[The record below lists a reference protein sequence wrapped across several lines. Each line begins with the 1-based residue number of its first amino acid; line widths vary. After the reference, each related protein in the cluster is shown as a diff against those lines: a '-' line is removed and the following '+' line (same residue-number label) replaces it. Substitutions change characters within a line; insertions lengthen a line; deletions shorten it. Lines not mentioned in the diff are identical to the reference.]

1 MSLSNLPLIIMA
13 EISQKPLTGYDLSKL
28 IFDKGWKASH
38 QQIYRELAK
47 LEANRFASCQYI
59 PQVGKPDKKVYSL
72 TPFGRA
78 ELVKSYDAE
87 PSCTR
92 VQDEALAHL
101 FLANTSYFA
110 KLSGKIQQELNEL
123 VDENASPTMKL
134 DVVAQLARARRIGQL
149 EAEAE
154 WVDSVLKSLTI
165 KGIVKAA

>member
-1 MSLSNLPLIIMA
+1 MPLSNLPLIIMA

-134 DVVAQLARARRIGQL
+134 DVVALLARARRIGQL

>member
-28 IFDKGWKASH
+28 ILDKGWKASH

-110 KLSGKIQQELNEL
+110 KLSRKIQQELNEL

-134 DVVAQLARARRIGQL
+134 DVVALLARARRIGQL

>member
-47 LEANRFASCQYI
+47 REANRFASCQYI

-134 DVVAQLARARRIGQL
+134 DVVALLARARRIGQL
-149 EAEAE
+149 EAEAD

>member
-78 ELVKSYDAE
+78 ELVKSYDTE

-134 DVVAQLARARRIGQL
+134 DVVALLARVRRIGQL